1 MEQHADRAQRKQ
13 RRLEQLRRL
22 KDRTGNAT
30 APQIEWIFAEPT
42 RKKRAGS
49 FMDDLT
55 RNAKAS
61 ELFWS
66 SVERIGTYAHYE
78 AETKGSP
85 VVYNLTAAL
94 EDEGHMYSEQSVRT
108 NMENA
113 LKANKEGTS

>member
-1 MEQHADRAQRKQ
+1 
-13 RRLEQLRRL
+13 
-22 KDRTGNAT
+22 
-30 APQIEWIFAEPT
+30 
-42 RKKRAGS
+42 
-49 FMDDLT
+49 MDDLT
-55 RNAKAS
+55 RNAKAN

-113 LKANKEGTS
+113 LKAKEGTS